1 MDNCTSNNTTANS
14 VITNNGN
21 NESPAKETNSN
32 TLKKRVHFSTQNSM
46 VQVPRSDVPS
56 SMHVAPTI
64 EVLSSMRTESTL
76 TSENVRRSNEQLAT
90 SLNHACISS
99 NDYEVIGSENN
110 SSNLYVDI
118 ESNRS
123 DDDRNIIEKPKTPPA
138 LPPKPP
144 NLMKL
149 RHIMKIPMTTL
160 LNKHQV
166 QQQISDN
173 VSEPDYCSISDIQE
187 SVVKSVQIVADVHK
201 NADESI
207 SSEASV
213 ETKIEV
219 IPNIDKLASR
229 ISNSSN
235 IKTSSLKRPIKIN
248 NAVVDIKSIIHKKNN
263 EICDKDSNNNSNKIV
278 PKLPIPQKMT
288 ATATV
293 KDIPIIRTNENSGK
307 PIEAEFDWYNLDN
320 EYSKLS
326 RNIIERARNNLR
338 AKMDLKKDVGQSKII
353 ANNFGEEYILDNNL
367 QLNPIVDKPHSIAE
381 KPHTRILPF
390 IPILMGVESENEN
403 EGKCYGSNSTGSGNS
418 NKMPAKS
425 FSKSNQRNSSKQDL
439 TKEKSFDLFLE
450 HTGLTTK
457 PLPQKQK
464 NPL

>member
-1 MDNCTSNNTTANS
+1 MDNCTNVNKTTVTSNNTATNNVA
-14 VITNNGN
+14 NNGN
-21 NESPAKETNSN
+21 NESSVAKETNSN

-46 VQVPRSDVPS
+46 VQVPRSDVS
-56 SMHVAPTI
+56 SSI
-64 EVLSSMRTESTL
+64 RNESNL
-76 TSENVRRSNEQLAT
+76 TSENVRKSNEHLAA
-90 SLNHACISS
+90 LNQAAMLS

-118 ESNRS
+118 ESKLS
-123 DDDRNIIEKPKTPPA
+123 DDSSIAVDKLKTPPA

-149 RHIMKIPMTTL
+149 RQIMKIPMTTL
-160 LNKHQV
+160 LNKQHV
-166 QQQISDN
+166 QQQMSDN

-229 ISNSSN
+229 IANSSN
-235 IKTSSLKRPIKIN
+235 HKTSSLKRPIKLT
-248 NAVVDIKSIIHKKNN
+248 NAIDLKSIIHKKS
-263 EICDKDSNNNSNKIV
+263 EVCDKDSNNNSNKIV
-278 PKLPIPQKMT
+278 PKLPTMQKIT
-288 ATATV
+288 ATPAV
-293 KDIPIIRTNENSGK
+293 KEMTIIRSNENSGK

-338 AKMDLKKDVGQSKII
+338 AKMDLKKDAGQSKII

-367 QLNPIVDKPHSIAE
+367 QLNPIVDKPHSNAE
-381 KPHTRILPF
+381 KSHSRLLPF

-403 EGKCYGSNSTGSGNS
+403 EGSNFGCNSTGSSNS
-418 NKMPAKS
+418 NKMPGKS
-425 FSKSNQRNSSKQDL
+425 YSKTNQRSSSKQDL